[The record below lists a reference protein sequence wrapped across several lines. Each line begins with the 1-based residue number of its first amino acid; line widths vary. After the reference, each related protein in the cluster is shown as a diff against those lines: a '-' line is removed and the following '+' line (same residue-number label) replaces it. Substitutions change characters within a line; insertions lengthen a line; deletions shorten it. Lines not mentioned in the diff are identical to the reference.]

1 MLKRIEISGFKSF
14 AKKTELSFDTPVT
27 AVVGPNGSG
36 KSNIVESIR
45 FVLGEQSNKSL
56 RSKSGADLIFKGS
69 KTLSQ
74 QNRAY
79 VKIVF
84 DNRNKIF
91 RLGEGASTLD
101 YDDVE
106 IAREI
111 FRDGGS
117 KYTLNG
123 SEIRLKD
130 VTELLSSVNIGASGH
145 HIISQGEAD
154 RILSANARERRE
166 MIEDAL
172 GLKLYQ
178 YRLRESERKLE
189 KTEVN
194 MKEVDALRRE
204 IAPHL
209 RYLKK
214 QMEKI
219 EYAKELS
226 SKLTKMYE
234 SYLSVEKAYIEH
246 KKAELETGI
255 RENNEK
261 KIELQKKLEG
271 VKERSEIDA
280 LAPVRQVLG
289 DTERALVELRGL
301 KTQSERS
308 LARLETLLEVAKA
321 RATVPE
327 KPKEGF
333 VSIGRTQLIA
343 FKEALVTLIDEAK
356 ASGDMET
363 LRAKLAS
370 IRSHLDGFTSKYL
383 VAGGDILQSQ
393 VAVDTKDEQAKLEK
407 EIADTRLHME
417 KLFEREAVLVREK
430 EELER
435 KIEISHESRV
445 LEERTGFEM
454 RVLEQ
459 ELLGRERVLMGE
471 EGELRHTEELFN
483 EELREGGA
491 LLGTD
496 ILHFADQ
503 QVPAETERT
512 DRRLQE
518 ERRREI
524 ERVKIKLEEAGMGG
538 ATDVM
543 KEYEEVLAR
552 DQFLEK
558 ELRDLGSSIEKIQDV
573 IRELKDTID
582 REFRIGIDK
591 INKVF
596 QEFFAL
602 MFGGGRAS
610 LAVAQPE
617 KKKKK
622 DEDDEEVA
630 DDIPEEP
637 TEAGIDI
644 DISLPH
650 KKVKELMMLSGGERS
665 LTSIA
670 LLFAMSQVNPPP
682 FLVLDET
689 DAALDEANSRRYGDM
704 IQKLSEFSELI
715 VVTHNRETMSRAQ
728 VLYGITLGADSA
740 SKLLSVKLDD
750 AVRIAK

>member
-91 RLGEGASTLD
+91 RLGEGTSTLD

-234 SYLSVEKAYIEH
+234 SYLSVEKA
-246 KKAELETGI
+246 
-255 RENNEK
+255 
-261 KIELQKKLEG
+261 
-271 VKERSEIDA
+271 
-280 LAPVRQVLG
+280 
-289 DTERALVELRGL
+289 
-301 KTQSERS
+301 
-308 LARLETLLEVAKA
+308 
-321 RATVPE
+321 
-327 KPKEGF
+327 
-333 VSIGRTQLIA
+333 
-343 FKEALVTLIDEAK
+343 
-356 ASGDMET
+356 
-363 LRAKLAS
+363 
-370 IRSHLDGFTSKYL
+370 
-383 VAGGDILQSQ
+383 
-393 VAVDTKDEQAKLEK
+393 
-407 EIADTRLHME
+407 
-417 KLFEREAVLVREK
+417 
-430 EELER
+430 
-435 KIEISHESRV
+435 
-445 LEERTGFEM
+445 
-454 RVLEQ
+454 
-459 ELLGRERVLMGE
+459 
-471 EGELRHTEELFN
+471 
-483 EELREGGA
+483 
-491 LLGTD
+491 
-496 ILHFADQ
+496 
-503 QVPAETERT
+503 
-512 DRRLQE
+512 
-518 ERRREI
+518 
-524 ERVKIKLEEAGMGG
+524 
-538 ATDVM
+538 
-543 KEYEEVLAR
+543 
-552 DQFLEK
+552 
-558 ELRDLGSSIEKIQDV
+558 
-573 IRELKDTID
+573 
-582 REFRIGIDK
+582 
-591 INKVF
+591 
-596 QEFFAL
+596 
-602 MFGGGRAS
+602 
-610 LAVAQPE
+610 
-617 KKKKK
+617 
-622 DEDDEEVA
+622 
-630 DDIPEEP
+630 
-637 TEAGIDI
+637 
-644 DISLPH
+644 
-650 KKVKELMMLSGGERS
+650 
-665 LTSIA
+665 
-670 LLFAMSQVNPPP
+670 
-682 FLVLDET
+682 
-689 DAALDEANSRRYGDM
+689 
-704 IQKLSEFSELI
+704 
-715 VVTHNRETMSRAQ
+715 
-728 VLYGITLGADSA
+728 
-740 SKLLSVKLDD
+740 
-750 AVRIAK
+750 